1 MESREKGEWGC
12 LIGTMIMVGLAIFII
27 HDVTK
32 SEKLKAE
39 KQRQEYLIKQYAEDV
54 RKYGRVLT
62 DNERREYKEQELQ
75 RKEIAEFGRA
85 LSKRERSW
93 NESRNADKAFDRAFG
108 IGLEERKKRLLDEI
122 ESYKDETEWIK
133 LLLKADFGIEP
144 HLGDIFIKAIFMYER
159 FIYDEIYKERFDEI
173 EQREY
178 EDSFNYDDREYDGRY
193 EHPYV
198 R

>member
-12 LIGTMIMVGLAIFII
+12 LIGTMIMVGLAIFIS

-32 SEKLKAE
+32 REKIKAE

-93 NESRNADKAFDRAFG
+93 NKSRNADKAFDRAFG

-193 EHPYV
+193 EHKYV